1 MTNSRPPRLGGM
13 SIASQ
18 WDMVNHHSY
27 TARRVRLGR
36 RNTNYIPRQLA
47 NRDRKRDDVS
57 LGKVRDG
64 IVYRHRCLVDKTT
77 NPLLSPKSS
86 PQKTFLIHNI
96 PPKNLAR

>member
-1 MTNSRPPRLGGM
+1 MTNSRPPRARWVGG
-13 SIASQ
+13 ASQ

-27 TARRVRLGR
+27 TALRVRLGN

-64 IVYRHRCLVDKTT
+64 IVYRHRCLVDKTAY
-77 NPLLSPKSS
+77 PLLFPPS